1 MVKYQYKALSH
12 IRSNMKNRSLSP
24 KFEEKTTTKLISFP
38 SLLEG
43 IWWNCHLRYGLEN
56 PYRKKNQI

>member
-1 MVKYQYKALSH
+1 
-12 IRSNMKNRSLSP
+12 MKNRSLSP